1 MCGTCF
7 AVKLFLLLIINVQV
21 ISICFLEYDITSEV
35 FLKHPSPLL
44 DHLGVLIGFPEE
56 VGFGEL
62 RKL

>member
-1 MCGTCF
+1 MLTGID
-7 AVKLFLLLIINVQV
+7 KPLNFLGAPRQGVIN
-21 ISICFLEYDITSEV
+21 DDAKV

-56 VGFGEL
+56 VGFGDL